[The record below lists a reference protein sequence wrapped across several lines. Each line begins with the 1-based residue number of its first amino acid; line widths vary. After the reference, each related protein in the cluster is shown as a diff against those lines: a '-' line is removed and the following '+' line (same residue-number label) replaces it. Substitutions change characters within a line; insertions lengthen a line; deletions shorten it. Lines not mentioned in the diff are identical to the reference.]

1 MPQRKYSKQHCK
13 ATKVSKR
20 IILPIELSSYNEL
33 SQEAKAFRAWLDTMI
48 ANYPELFPADI
59 EIGYTLHDILP
70 PSVKMPDVQLRRIQL
85 KAQDEN
91 GCRPVFTIASSEV
104 LPYMTGYT
112 DEVEK
117 PLFLRRFSVPFWS
130 VLQKSVQGEFR
141 WAWRNS
147 LNPLKA
153 RKINDQI
160 GEKTVINLV
169 RRSAR
174 PFFRG

>member
-1 MPQRKYSKQHCK
+1 MPQRKYSKQRCK
-13 ATKVSKR
+13 VTKVSKR

-33 SQEAKAFRAWLDTMI
+33 SQEAKAFRAWLEMMI

-117 PLFLRRFSVPFWS
+117 PLFLRRFSVPFWGLS
-130 VLQKSVQGEFR
+130 YVFG
-141 WAWRNS
+141 RNDS
-147 LNPLKA
+147 YWYRLSTHLGRYEIVGTTVKA
-153 RKINDQI
+153 ADN
-160 GEKTVINLV
+160 
-169 RRSAR
+169 
-174 PFFRG
+174 